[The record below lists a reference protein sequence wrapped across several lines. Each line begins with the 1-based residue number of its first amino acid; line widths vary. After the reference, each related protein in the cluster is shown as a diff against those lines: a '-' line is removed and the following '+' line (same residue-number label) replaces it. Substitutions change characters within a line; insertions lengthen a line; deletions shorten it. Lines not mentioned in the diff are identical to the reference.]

1 MNTPII
7 YFQFKDFHV
16 PFMTLQI
23 LVLNFLLKQREEVV
37 FLVFQVLLVLTPQ
50 ATLSDVLGDVI
61 GRIKFGISSPAGI
74 GINNV

>member
-1 MNTPII
+1 
-7 YFQFKDFHV
+7 
-16 PFMTLQI
+16 MTLQI